1 MLKGSRVTLRPMERA
16 DIPTFQRW
24 INDRSVNRW
33 LLVRWPISFDEE
45 TRWYEGMLQSATDRV
60 LTIVA
65 PDGTAIGNIGLHRID
80 HRHGHAELGIA
91 IFEEKYQ
98 GQGMGTDAIVT
109 LLRFAFAEMHL
120 HRVSLTVQEENRRAR
135 RCYEKCG
142 FQVEGI
148 DRESIF
154 TTGMYI
160 NMVRMAVLEREFFAL
175 PGGPIDLS
183 PLAGTC

>member
-1 MLKGSRVTLRPMERA
+1 VLKGSKVTLRPMERS

-33 LLVRWPISFDEE
+33 LLVRWPINLDEE
-45 TRWYEGMLQSATDRV
+45 TRWYDSILQSRTDRV

-91 IFEEKYQ
+91 IFEERYQ
-98 GQGMGTDAIVT
+98 DQGMGADAIVT
-109 LLRFAFAEMHL
+109 LLRLAFEEMHL
-120 HRVSLTVQEENRRAR
+120 HRVSLTVQEANHRAR

-142 FQVEGI
+142 FQVEGM
-148 DRESIF
+148 DRESVF
-154 TTGMYI
+154 TAGRYI
-160 NMVRMAVLEREFFAL
+160 NMVRMAVLEREFLAQHGGQ
-175 PGGPIDLS
+175 PGQP
-183 PLAGTC
+183 PGTAS